1 MSEIKKKRGAST
13 SAAAAHIGVS
23 GPTFARLLNTAV
35 IERADRGV
43 GYDLRTVRLARLR
56 QLEALAAGRSG
67 VDGGELLS
75 KQRARLAAAQTDAA
89 LLKNAIL
96 SSEFVR
102 LASVRNVLEREFTIM
117 KEKILSTPGKTA
129 DALSPHT
136 SQDRGAIFDILHA
149 EAIELLENLSTSAVL
164 TASVERGRGKQPD
177 REAVEEERAAI

>member
-1 MSEIKKKRGAST
+1 MSEIKANRGVST

-23 GPTFARLLNTAV
+23 GPTFAKLLNAGV

-75 KQRARLAAAQTDAA
+75 KQRARLAGAQTDAA

-96 SSEFVR
+96 SAEFVR
-102 LASVRNVLEREFTIM
+102 LASVRNVLEREFAIM
-117 KEKILSTPGKTA
+117 KEKILSTPGKSA
-129 DALSPHT
+129 DALQPFT
-136 SQDRGAIFDILHA
+136 ALDRGAIYDVLRA
-149 EAIELLENLSTSAVL
+149 EAVELLEHLSESAVL
-164 TASVERGRGKQPD
+164 TASL
-177 REAVEEERAAI
+177 ERARKQRDIKTGVAEEVRP